1 MKKKNILIGMM
12 GSGKTTIGKKLAK
25 ILNLDFIDTDK
36 IIEKDCKI
44 KINKIFEKFGESFFR
59 KKEEKVVLKLL
70 SKKKSSVIALGGG
83 AFLNKKV
90 QKKIIKE
97 NVSIWLDVS
106 LEAIYKRCKGS
117 NQRPLL
123 NKKNNSNLK
132 KTIKELMQIRK
143 PIYSKAKFVIK
154 TNKSTTEVCKKI
166 LFSIKNII

>member
-1 MKKKNILIGMM
+1 M
-12 GSGKTTIGKKLAK
+12 
-25 ILNLDFIDTDK
+25 
-36 IIEKDCKI
+36 
-44 KINKIFEKFGESFFR
+44 
-59 KKEEKVVLKLL
+59 
-70 SKKKSSVIALGGG
+70 ALGGG

>member
-1 MKKKNILIGMM
+1 M
-12 GSGKTTIGKKLAK
+12 
-25 ILNLDFIDTDK
+25 
-36 IIEKDCKI
+36 
-44 KINKIFEKFGESFFR
+44 
-59 KKEEKVVLKLL
+59 
-70 SKKKSSVIALGGG
+70 ALGGG

-154 TNKSTTEVCKKI
+154 TNKSATEVCKKI